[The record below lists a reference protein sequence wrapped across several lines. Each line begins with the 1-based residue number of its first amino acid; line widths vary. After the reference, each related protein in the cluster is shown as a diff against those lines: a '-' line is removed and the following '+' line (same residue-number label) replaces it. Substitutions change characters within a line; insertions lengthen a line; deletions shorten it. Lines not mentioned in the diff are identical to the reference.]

1 MEKKGTV
8 FAVAVA
14 ASFLASAFAVAE
26 AVQATGRIESVTL
39 YRGQALV
46 TRVVSIDAPAGPTQ
60 IVVGEL
66 PEQIVGESLYA
77 AGRGDLQVRAVRY
90 HTRALEDAP
99 REEVR
104 KLDDEIEELEKEMR
118 KVDELQK
125 TLKSHT
131 AYLSK
136 LENFVAPT
144 AQMELSKG
152 VLNAETL
159 VEMTTFIAEQRDKH
173 GEQTFGLKEQQRELK
188 KQLDLTGRKRS
199 ELTRSGS
206 RVEREALIFVEKAQA
221 GATELSVSYMVRNAT
236 WTPAYNL
243 RGAGTAEGVAVEY
256 NALVNQ
262 MSGEDWTGVDL
273 TLSTALPTMG
283 ADPLVLAP
291 MLITL
296 RPAGQNG
303 QRAEQFKE
311 QYSSVQGKIRDFQG
325 NLQALRDRTGQIAR
339 NWGINT
345 ISNDLQELEL
355 NVSEANKGV
364 LYDLQRSQ
372 SLGLSAEYR
381 LPGKTSVA
389 SRSDQQVARIAN
401 LILPARFSNVAMPL
415 LTQEVYRQ
423 AELTNNSNTA
433 LLGGQSSVYL
443 DGEFVGSGTIPVV
456 ACGQKFLIGFGPDPQ
471 LRARREF
478 MSREDGI
485 RSWLKGGNREV
496 ASKYRLVFDNYKD
509 DAVKLHVF
517 ERVPYAIEDIKLT
530 LGKMSDPLS
539 EEKEYVRS
547 RKPYGI
553 LRWDIE
559 VPAHSARSTAR
570 TLEYSF
576 RFEFDKKM
584 EIAVVTGGE
593 PKGSFRN
600 GKLMLEAKELQQRMD
615 QMQLAN

>member
-1 MEKKGTV
+1 MEKKGIV
-8 FAVAVA
+8 CAVAVA
-14 ASFLASAFAVAE
+14 ASFLASAFAAAE
-26 AVQATGRIESVTL
+26 AVQARGRIESVTL

-46 TRVVSIDAPAGPTQ
+46 TRVVSIDAPAGPAQ

-66 PEQIVGESLYA
+66 PEQIVGDSLYA

-90 HTRALEDAP
+90 RTRAVEGAP

-104 KLDDEIEELEKEMR
+104 KLDEQIEELEKEMR
-118 KVDELQK
+118 KVDGLQK
-125 TLKSHT
+125 TLKSHA

-136 LENFVAPT
+136 LENFVVPT
-144 AQMELSKG
+144 AHVELSKG
-152 VLNAETL
+152 VLNADTL
-159 VEMTTFIAEQRDKH
+159 IEMTALITERRDKH
-173 GEQTFGLKEQQRELK
+173 GEQSFELKEQQRELK
-188 KQLDLTGRKRS
+188 KQLDLIRRKRS
-199 ELTRSGS
+199 TLTRGSS

-221 GATELSVSYMVRNAT
+221 GATELRVSYMVRSAT

-256 NALVNQ
+256 NALVHQ
-262 MSGEDWTGVDL
+262 MSGEDWISVDL

-283 ADPLVLAP
+283 ADPFVLAP
-291 MLITL
+291 MLVTL
-296 RPAGQNG
+296 RPAGPNG
-303 QRAEQFKE
+303 RRAEQFKG
-311 QYSSVQGKIRDFQG
+311 QYSSAQRKLRGDQQSFVG
-325 NLQALRDRTGQIAR
+325 NKDRTEQILFNWAR
-339 NWGINT
+339 NT
-345 ISNDLQELEL
+345 ISIDLQELEL
-355 NVSEANKGV
+355 NVSEANRGV

-372 SLGLSAEYR
+372 SLGMSAEYR

-401 LILPARFSNVAMPL
+401 LILPAKFSNVAMPL
-415 LTQEVYRQ
+415 LTPEVYRQ
-423 AELTNNSNTA
+423 AELTNNSNIA

-485 RSWLKGGNREV
+485 RSWFKGGNRQV

-517 ERVPYAIEDIKLT
+517 ERVPYAISGVEIT

-539 EEKEYVRS
+539 ENKEYLRS

-576 RFEFDKKM
+576 RLEFDKKM
-584 EIAVVTGGE
+584 EIAVVTGSRQKDFGGNE
-593 PKGSFRN
+593 
-600 GKLMLEAKELQQRMD
+600 KLMRKARELD
-615 QMQLAN
+615 AQMELFQLGN